1 VVRIV
6 RAGLAVLAAVALL
19 LAPGVAHAD
28 QPRTAQTGQAG
39 LGLDITSS
47 QGTYKPGEQ
56 VALTFRVTNHGSAAC
71 QVGTIADGEVLIGS
85 VTRDGASQP
94 WGVSQEEYNVDYGA
108 VLAGGLVTV
117 QPGASVD
124 VAVHAATGPDAATQ
138 PLQTMSMLRT
148 GVGLSSVWNLDAG
161 GRYVVSARYKT
172 PDIPGSTQ
180 QICAGATNVAT
191 VAFTVG
197 APHKGFPWWLLLVAL
212 ALLVLLVLFITAVR
226 RSRRRRRER
235 RGAPAAAAFALLM
248 LFTATGVQAARPLPA
263 HADGGIDAAADACMT
278 SFTGPGVEPGL
289 MDKIKKMRASGQLKI
304 VPTGEWGDH
313 TSYAGGL
320 LTHLLPPPHNV
331 VIYWDPVTDNKY
343 LNDSGVANPPCA
355 RLLHEMVHSE
365 AYADGT
371 LDVSTCYLGG
381 YPHATHLDW
390 FAGMDEVRA
399 IEWENQWR
407 ATQSG
412 MGPRTRH
419 DDKDDS
425 VKTQQSPDPKTVGQ
439 PIPPV
444 PDKAKGL
451 SPAEQVAAAM
461 GECHPDPVDP
471 VPSLFDKFVAWVTGD
486 PHVGTM
492 DHLYYDF
499 QAVGEFELAKSRDDF
514 EVQVRQAPLD
524 PADRTISVLTSA
536 AVRAGSDVVGFYDVG
551 GDIQVHRG
559 GKVVTLQ
566 KGSVKLP
573 GGGTLT
579 RRSGAYDYGGDGYDV
594 LWPDGSR
601 VAVDPVGSEGLMVD
615 LTPAAEGK
623 GTFTGLLGNF
633 DGKAAGDLVGRD
645 GKTIPDQPGHDDLY
659 HVFGDSWRVSQSESL
674 LEYGPGQSTA
684 TFTDRAFPDKPATVA
699 SLPQS
704 VRDQATAMCKAAH
717 VTDATLLDDCV
728 LDVAR
733 TGDPAFATAYA
744 QDQARLG
751 TGTGTGGS
759 TPTGPGG
766 PTPDKGV
773 TKPGAILQDGD
784 VVTGGIDQS
793 GGTVDY
799 GLNLAANQQF
809 ELVDVTDGLSAIVP
823 DTPSA
828 TPMLPGPFQFA
839 VAANGQA
846 KLRISMPNGPGKF
859 SFRYVTLKPR
869 TIPIDVGAPA
879 LSADLDLPGRVDIY
893 RFTPPADVT
902 TVQLTSTTPCD
913 GGPTYGYAD
922 DGPQP
927 SVLSPGQLCFGYAHP
942 VSPGTAEQILV
953 WSDGA
958 KQMPYSISLQRS

>member
-1 VVRIV
+1 MVRIV
-6 RAGLAVLAAVALL
+6 RAGLAVLAAVALM

-28 QPRTAQTGQAG
+28 QQQPQTG

-47 QGTYKPGEQ
+47 QGTYRPGEQ
-56 VALTFRVTNHGSAAC
+56 VTLTFHVTNHGPAAC
-71 QVGTIADGEVLIGS
+71 SVGTIADGEALIAS
-85 VTRDGASQP
+85 VTRDGASQQ

-108 VLAGGLVTV
+108 ILAGGLVTV

-124 VAVHAATGPDAATQ
+124 VAVHAATGPGAATQ

-148 GVGLSSVWNLDAG
+148 GVGLSSVWSLNAA

-172 PDIPGSTQ
+172 PDIPDSTQ
-180 QICAGATNVAT
+180 RICAGATNVAT
-191 VAFTVG
+191 VAFTIG
-197 APHKGFPWWLLLVAL
+197 AAHKGFPWWLLLIAL
-212 ALLVLLVLFITAVR
+212 AVLVLLILVILALR

-235 RGAPAAAAFALLM
+235 RGAPAAAAFALLI
-248 LFTATGVQAARPLPA
+248 LFTATATATGVQAARPLPA
-263 HADGGIDAAADACMT
+263 HADGGIDAMADACMT

-304 VPTGEWGDH
+304 VPAPEWGDN
-313 TSYAGGL
+313 TDWAPG
-320 LTHLLPPPHNV
+320 TMTDDKPPYNV
-331 VIYWDPVTDNKY
+331 VIHWDPVTNNLFK
-343 LNDSGVANPPCA
+343 NDSGAPNMPCT
-355 RLLHEMVHSE
+355 RLLHEMIHSE
-365 AYADGT
+365 GFADGSANLST
-371 LDVSTCYLGG
+371 TCYLGG
-381 YPHATHLDW
+381 FPHATEKNS
-390 FAGMDEVRA
+390 FNNMDEVRT
-399 IEWENQWR
+399 IEWENQYR
-407 ATQSG
+407 LSEHLG
-412 MGPRTRH
+412 LRTRH
-419 DDKDDS
+419 DARDDGLAG
-425 VKTQQSPDPKTVGQ
+425 PLDPNPGMVGQ
-439 PIPPV
+439 PVPPV
-444 PDKAKGL
+444 PDSAKNE
-451 SPAEQVAAAM
+451 SPADQVAAAM
-461 GECHPDPVDP
+461 GQCSPTPIDPL
-471 VPSLFDKFVAWVTGD
+471 PSLFDKFLAWVTGD

-524 PADRTISVLTSA
+524 PADRTISVVTAA
-536 AVRAGSDVVGFYDVG
+536 AVRAGSDVVGFSDVG

-559 GKVVTLQ
+559 GTVVTLQ

-579 RRSGAYDYGGDGYDV
+579 RRSGVYDYGGDGYDV

-601 VAVDPVGSEGLMVD
+601 VAVDPVGSEGLMVNV
-615 LTPAAEGK
+615 TPAAARK
-623 GTFTGLLGNF
+623 GTFTGLLGDF
-633 DGKAAGDLVGRD
+633 DGKAAGDLVSRD
-645 GKTIPDQPGHDDLY
+645 GKTIPDQPGYDDLY
-659 HVFGDSWRVSQSESL
+659 HVFGDSWRVSQNESL

-717 VTDATLLDDCV
+717 VTDPTLLDACV

-751 TGTGTGGS
+751 TAGTGGS
-759 TPTGPGG
+759 TPTGPVGG
-766 PTPDKGV
+766 PTPDKGP
-773 TKPGAILQDGD
+773 KPGAILQDGD
-784 VVTGGIDQS
+784 VVTGSIDQA

-799 GLNLAANQQF
+799 GLNLAANEQF
-809 ELVDVTDGLSAIVP
+809 ELVDVSEGMSAVVP

-846 KLRISMPNGPGKF
+846 KLRVSIPNGTGKY
-859 SFRYVTLKPR
+859 SFRYVTIKPR
-869 TIPIDVGAPA
+869 TIPIEVGAPA
-879 LSADLDLPGRVDIY
+879 LSADLDVPGRVDVY
-893 RFTPPADVT
+893 RFTPGSDVT
-902 TVQLTSTTPCD
+902 AVQVDSTTACA

-942 VSPGTAEQILV
+942 VSPGAAEQILV

-958 KQMPYSISLQRS
+958 KTMPYSISLQRS